1 MAGQGLNYLNIVSG
15 KIKQLAA
22 LMTGGTPAQGGQIIA
37 SNDQGFLDV
46 TFLPPGVGP
55 ETITAVVDASNTLM
69 PGNFVYIDTRNTTQA
84 TAFLATALGTAG
96 VAAKPAM
103 GFVLTQFNPGSLA
116 TIYTIS
122 QRNTAITGLTPGLDY
137 FLSTS
142 VPGGITTTVPTAR
155 YHVWQYIGRADTD
168 RSIIFSEK
176 LAIELA
182 G

>member
-1 MAGQGLNYLNIVSG
+1 MAGQGLNYLNIVAG

-55 ETITAVVDASNTLM
+55 ETITAVVDASTILQ
-69 PGNFVYIDTRNTTQA
+69 PGSFVYIDTRNGTTA
-84 TAFLATALGTAG
+84 TAYLATAQGTAG
-96 VAAKPAM
+96 VAAKPAI
-103 GFVLTQFNPGSLA
+103 GFVLTRFDPGTVA
-116 TIYTIS
+116 TIYTVS
-122 QRNTAITGLTPGLDY
+122 QRNTGLTGLTPGMDY
-137 FLSTS
+137 YLSTS
-142 VPGGITTTVPTAR
+142 TPGGITTTVPTAR
-155 YHVWQYIGRADTD
+155 YHIWQYIGRADTD
-168 RSIIFSEK
+168 KSIIFSDI